1 MPGPDCRAGAGSD
14 PKARY
19 VNPDSG
25 TRPPVETKRGRA
37 VHSSLDRE
45 DDDQPELTR
54 NPRASAHRWASTV
67 KRLAQGTAAPV
78 LLIPL
83 IPRAKP
89 QGSRIFAKFTR
100 LGNPILHRVEPVGK
114 TLAQSHIKGPLRAV
128 RVHATGDDRPG
139 GVGDLPRLPGEDGR
153 AGARAQGPA
162 ASQPEQSGAG
172 QGYGR
177 RGRNSSGAAGPWLR
191 RGPCGRNQKPAT
203 WQPILRSS
211 V

>member
-89 QGSRIFAKFTR
+89 QGSRICAKSTR
-100 LGNPILHRVEPVGK
+100 LGNPILHRIEPVGK
-114 TLAQSHIKGPLRAV
+114 TLAQSLRQRAPRRNLRQPVHSAPGPG
-128 RVHATGDDRPG
+128 HPG
-139 GVGDLPRLPGEDGR
+139 VKQTSPEPQPGRQHWRCSRE
-153 AGARAQGPA
+153 
-162 ASQPEQSGAG
+162 SH
-172 QGYGR
+172 
-177 RGRNSSGAAGPWLR
+177 GAAPGYPPR
-191 RGPCGRNQKPAT
+191 CD
-203 WQPILRSS
+203 